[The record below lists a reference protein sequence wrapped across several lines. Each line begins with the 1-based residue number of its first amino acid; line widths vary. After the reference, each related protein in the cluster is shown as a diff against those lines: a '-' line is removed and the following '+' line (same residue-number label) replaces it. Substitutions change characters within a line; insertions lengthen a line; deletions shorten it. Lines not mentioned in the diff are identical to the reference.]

1 VSSALNTIEK
11 TVSRLFEFLTD
22 EELWIRVGTGALKI
36 FLILLICAIAV
47 KVLKMAVHNA
57 FKVRQKAPL
66 RISERREM
74 TLARLLDNVI
84 TYVLYFIALLMILD
98 TFGVPVKALL
108 AGAGVVG
115 LAVGFGAQ
123 SLVKDII
130 TGFFIIF
137 EDQFAVGDYV
147 RIGNFEGYVEEI
159 GLRVT
164 KIKSWTGE
172 VHILPNGS
180 ITQVTN
186 YSLHNSLAVVD
197 VSIAYEEDI
206 EAAEQAIRELL
217 PQLPAKYE
225 DMVAPPELLGVQNV
239 TGPEVVLR
247 IACETKPMHHIGVG
261 RAIRKE
267 VKMLLDERGIEIA
280 YPRLVLHRRDG
291 EEQSAAKPQREQSL

>member
-1 VSSALNTIEK
+1 MKAIEK
-11 TVSRLFEFLTD
+11 MVDELLAFLTD
-22 EELWIRVGTGALKI
+22 ETLWLEIGKGALKI
-36 FLILLICAIAV
+36 VLIFLVCAVAV
-47 KVLKMAVHNA
+47 KVLKVAVHNM
-57 FKVRQKAPL
+57 FRVREKAPI
-66 RISERREM
+66 RISERREA
-74 TLARLLDNVI
+74 TLVRLLDNVI

-98 TFGVPVKALL
+98 TFGVPVKGLL

-123 SLVKDII
+123 SLVKDVI

-180 ITQVTN
+180 IIEVTN
-186 YSLHNSLAVVD
+186 FSLHNSLAVVD

-206 EAAEQAIRELL
+206 EEAEQAIRELL

-225 DMVAPPELLGVQNV
+225 DMVAPPELLGVQNLASS
-239 TGPEVVLR
+239 EVILR
-247 IACETKPMHHIGVG
+247 ITCETKPMRHLAVA

-267 VKMLLDERGIEIA
+267 VKMLLDERGIEIP
-280 YPRLVLHRRDG
+280 YPRLVLHRRGG
-291 EEQSAAKPQREQSL
+291 EEQLDAKPQKQQL

>member
-1 VSSALNTIEK
+1 MSSTLNAMEK
-11 TVSRLFEFLTD
+11 TVNRLLELLTN
-22 EELWIRVGTGALKI
+22 EELWLRIGTGALKI
-36 FLILLICAIAV
+36 VLILLICAAAV
-47 KVLKMAVHNA
+47 KVLKIAVHNM
-57 FKVRQKAPL
+57 FKVREKAPI

-74 TLARLLDNVI
+74 TLTRLLDNVI
-84 TYVLYFIALLMILD
+84 TYVLYFMALLMILD

-197 VSIAYEEDI
+197 ISISYEEDI
-206 EAAEQAIRELL
+206 EEAEKAIRELL
-217 PQLPAKYE
+217 LQLPDKYE
-225 DMVAPPELLGVQNV
+225 DMVAPPQLLGVQNLV
-239 TGPEVVLR
+239 NSEMVLR
-247 IACETKPMHHIGVG
+247 ITCETKPMCHVGVA

-267 VKMLLDERGIEIA
+267 VKMLLDERGIEMA
-280 YPRLVLHRRDG
+280 YPRFVLHRRSG
-291 EEQSAAKPQREQSL
+291 EEPLDAKWQGQKS

>member
-1 VSSALNTIEK
+1 MNTMEK
-11 TVSRLFEFLTD
+11 TMSRLFAFLID
-22 EELWIRVGTGALKI
+22 EKLWLQIGKGTLKI
-36 FLILLICAIAV
+36 VLILLICAIAV
-47 KVLKMAVHNA
+47 KVLKIAVHNM
-57 FKVRQKAPL
+57 FKVRQKAPI
-66 RISERREM
+66 RISERREA
-74 TLARLLDNVI
+74 TLVRLLDNVI

-147 RIGNFEGYVEEI
+147 RIGNFEGYVETI

-206 EAAEQAIRELL
+206 EEAEEAIRELL

-225 DMVAPPELLGVQNV
+225 DMVAPPELLGVQNLASS
-239 TGPEVVLR
+239 EVILR
-247 IACETKPMHHIGVG
+247 IKIG
-261 RAIRKE
+261 RAH
-267 VKMLLDERGIEIA
+267 V
-280 YPRLVLHRRDG
+280 
-291 EEQSAAKPQREQSL
+291 

>member
-1 VSSALNTIEK
+1 MLSTLKAIEK
-11 TVSRLFEFLTD
+11 MVDELLAFLTD
-22 EELWIRVGTGALKI
+22 ETLWLEIGKGALKI
-36 FLILLICAIAV
+36 VLIFLVCAVAV
-47 KVLKMAVHNA
+47 KVLKVAVHNM
-57 FKVRQKAPL
+57 FRVREKAPI
-66 RISERREM
+66 RISERREA
-74 TLARLLDNVI
+74 TLVRLLDNVI

-98 TFGVPVKALL
+98 TFGVPVKGLL

-123 SLVKDII
+123 SLVKDVI

-180 ITQVTN
+180 IIEVTN
-186 YSLHNSLAVVD
+186 FSLHNSLAVVD

-206 EAAEQAIRELL
+206 EEAEQAIRELL

-225 DMVAPPELLGVQNV
+225 DMVAPPELLGVQNLASS
-239 TGPEVVLR
+239 EVILR
-247 IACETKPMHHIGVG
+247 ITCETKPMRHLAVA

-267 VKMLLDERGIEIA
+267 VKMLLDERGIEIP
-280 YPRLVLHRRDG
+280 YPRLVLHRRGG
-291 EEQSAAKPQREQSL
+291 EEQLDAKPQKQQL

>member
-1 VSSALNTIEK
+1 MNTMEK
-11 TVSRLFEFLTD
+11 TMSRLFAFLMD
-22 EELWIRVGTGALKI
+22 EQLWLQIGKGMLKI
-36 FLILLICAIAV
+36 VLILLICAVAV
-47 KVLKMAVHNA
+47 KVLKIAVHNM
-57 FKVRQKAPL
+57 FKVRQKAPI
-66 RISERREM
+66 RISERREA
-74 TLARLLDNVI
+74 TLVRLLDNVI

-98 TFGVPVKALL
+98 AFGVPVKALL

-147 RIGNFEGYVEEI
+147 RIGNFEGYVETI

-206 EAAEQAIRELL
+206 EEAEKAIRELL

-225 DMVAPPELLGVQNV
+225 DMVAPPELLGVQNLASS
-239 TGPEVVLR
+239 EVVLR
-247 IACETKPMHHIGVG
+247 ITCETKPMRHLAVA

-267 VKMLLDERGIEIA
+267 VKLMLDERGIEIP

-291 EEQSAAKPQREQSL
+291 QEQPEAKPQREQSLS

>member
-1 VSSALNTIEK
+1 MD
-11 TVSRLFEFLTD
+11 TVKKILDSLFGFAANEDFWVKL
-22 EELWIRVGTGALKI
+22 GAGALKVI
-36 FLILLICAIAV
+36 IILVLCVFVSKIL
-47 KVLKMAVHNA
+47 KVAVHNI
-57 FKVRQKAPL
+57 FKMRKKAPI
-66 RISERREM
+66 RISERREA
-74 TLARLLDNVI
+74 TLLRLLNNVI
-84 TYVLYFIALLMILD
+84 TYVLYFIALIMILD
-98 TFGVPVKALL
+98 TFGVEVKAIL
-108 AGAGVVG
+108 AGAGIVG

-123 SLVKDII
+123 SLVKDVI

-172 VHILPNGS
+172 IHILPNGS

-186 YSLHNSLAVVD
+186 YSLSNSVAVVD

-206 EAAEQAIRELL
+206 EKAEEAIRELL

-225 DMVAPPELLGVQNV
+225 DMVAPPELLGVQNLASS
-239 TGPEVVLR
+239 EVVMR
-247 IACETKPMHHIGVG
+247 IVCETKPMRHISIA

-267 VKMLLDERGIEIA
+267 VKRHLDEKGIEIPF
-280 YPRLVLHRRDG
+280 PRLVLYNRKDQ
-291 EEQSAAKPQREQSL
+291 EKESAQQAKENA

>member
-1 VSSALNTIEK
+1 MVDELLA
-11 TVSRLFEFLTD
+11 FLTD
-22 EELWIRVGTGALKI
+22 ETLWLEIGKGALKI
-36 FLILLICAIAV
+36 VLIFLVCAVAV
-47 KVLKMAVHNA
+47 KVLKVAVHNM
-57 FKVRQKAPL
+57 FRVREKAPI
-66 RISERREM
+66 RISERREA
-74 TLARLLDNVI
+74 TLVRLLDNVI

-98 TFGVPVKALL
+98 TFGVPVKGLL

-123 SLVKDII
+123 SLVKDVI

-180 ITQVTN
+180 IIEVTN
-186 YSLHNSLAVVD
+186 FSLHNSLAVVD

-206 EAAEQAIRELL
+206 EEAEQAIRELL

-225 DMVAPPELLGVQNV
+225 DMVAPPELLGVQNLASS
-239 TGPEVVLR
+239 EVILR
-247 IACETKPMHHIGVG
+247 ITCETKPMRHLAVA

-267 VKMLLDERGIEIA
+267 VKMLLDERGIEIP
-280 YPRLVLHRRDG
+280 YPRLVLHRRGG
-291 EEQSAAKPQREQSL
+291 EEQLDAKPQKQQL

>member
-1 VSSALNTIEK
+1 MKAIEK
-11 TVSRLFEFLTD
+11 MVDELLAFLTD
-22 EELWIRVGTGALKI
+22 ETLWLEIGKGALKI
-36 FLILLICAIAV
+36 VLIFLVCAVAV
-47 KVLKMAVHNA
+47 KVLKVAVHNM
-57 FKVRQKAPL
+57 FRVRQKAPI
-66 RISERREM
+66 RISERREA
-74 TLARLLDNVI
+74 TLVRLLDNVI
-84 TYVLYFIALLMILD
+84 TYVLYFMALLMILD
-98 TFGVPVKALL
+98 TFGVPVKGLL

-123 SLVKDII
+123 SLVKDVI

-180 ITQVTN
+180 IIEVTN
-186 YSLHNSLAVVD
+186 FSLHNSLAVVD

-206 EAAEQAIRELL
+206 EEAEQAIRELL
-217 PQLPAKYE
+217 PQLPEKYE
-225 DMVAPPELLGVQNV
+225 DMAAAPELLGVQNV
-239 TGPEVVLR
+239 TGAEVVLR
-247 IACETKPMHHIGVG
+247 ITCETKPMRHVAVA

-267 VKMLLDERGIEIA
+267 VKKLLDERGIDIP
-280 YPRLVLHRRDG
+280 YPRLVLHRRGG
-291 EEQSAAKPQREQSL
+291 EEQLDAKPQKQQL

>member
-1 VSSALNTIEK
+1 MSSTLKTIEK
-11 TVSRLFEFLTD
+11 TVNPFFEFLTD
-22 EELWIRVGTGALKI
+22 ENLWTEIGKKTLYI
-36 FLILLICAIAV
+36 ILILLICAVAV

-57 FKVRQKAPL
+57 FKMRQKAPL
-66 RISERREM
+66 RFSERREM

-84 TYVLYFIALLMILD
+84 TYALYFIALLMILD
-98 TFGVPVKALL
+98 TLGVPVKGLL

-130 TGFFIIF
+130 SGFFIIF

-147 RIGNFEGYVEEI
+147 RIDNFEGYVEEI

-206 EAAEQAIRELL
+206 EEAEQAIRELL

-247 IACETKPMHHIGVG
+247 IVCETKPMCHIGIG

-267 VKMLLDERGIEIA
+267 VKMLLDERGIEVA
-280 YPRLVLHRRDG
+280 YPRLVLHRRD
-291 EEQSAAKPQREQSL
+291 EDEQSAVKRQREQS

>member
-1 VSSALNTIEK
+1 MNTMEK
-11 TVSRLFEFLTD
+11 TVSRLFEFLMN
-22 EELWIRVGTGALKI
+22 EELWLRIGTGVLKI
-36 FLILLICAIAV
+36 VLILLICAIAV
-47 KVLKMAVHNA
+47 KVLKMAVHNV

-197 VSIAYEEDI
+197 ISISYEEDI
-206 EAAEQAIRELL
+206 EEAEKAIRELL
-217 PQLPAKYE
+217 PKLPEKYE
-225 DMVAPPELLGVQNV
+225 DMVAPPQLLGVQNLV
-239 TGPEVVLR
+239 NSEVVLR
-247 IACETKPMHHIGVG
+247 ITCETKPMSHVGVA

-280 YPRLVLHRRDG
+280 YPRMVLHRRGG
-291 EEQSAAKPQREQSL
+291 EEPLDAKWQRQQS